1 MKTKLLLLCFVL
13 VTSTLY
19 VKSATSDW
27 DGTTRTVWQNGDGTA
42 ANPYLIE
49 SAANLAYM
57 ASDEARTGFGT
68 YLNKYFKLTTDID
81 LKNYAWTPIYIFI
94 GNYDGNGHKIMGLN
108 VTATNDNGTGLF
120 QQVNGT
126 GTVKNLGIE
135 SGTVTGGTT
144 NDFIGGIAGSVNEG
158 GTIDKCYNKATISG
172 KSYVGGIVGQ
182 LSGGTVSNCYN
193 RGAITGTTVSV
204 GGVVGRYF
212 WQLCDLSNSYNAG
225 SIVGNTTAGFVGS
238 LVGAFPDALN
248 ASSVVANNYYDFDVN
263 SASGFLGIGKEESAY
278 GVDSYTDTNNKTVSV
293 TQKTTAGMKAA
304 AVELGDA
311 YESDSK
317 NINGGYPI
325 LTWENTIVSGLID
338 NEGLDFQIS
347 KVNHG
352 ISVSSDKFEHISIS
366 IYTMTGVE
374 IINKS
379 LKSAEHIRLDPGL
392 YIIKLTNGSQKFVR
406 KVQVF

>member
-13 VTSTLY
+13 VASTFY

-27 DGTTRTVWQNGDGTA
+27 DGITRTVWAGGEGTA
-42 ANPYLIE
+42 ADPVLIE

-81 LKNYAWTPIYIFI
+81 LKNHAWTPIYVFI
-94 GNYDGNGHKIMGLN
+94 GNFDGNGHKIMGLN
-108 VTATNDNGTGLF
+108 VTAADDNGTGLF
-120 QQVNGT
+120 KQVNGT

-135 SGTVTGGTT
+135 SGTVSGGTT
-144 NDFIGGIAGSVNEG
+144 YEFVGSIAGSVNEG

-193 RGAITGTTVSV
+193 RGAITGTTASV

-212 WQLCDLSNSYNAG
+212 WQLCNLSNSYNAG
-225 SIVGNTTAGFVGS
+225 SIVGNTTVGFVGS
-238 LVGAFPDALN
+238 VVGAFPDALN
-248 ASSVVANNYYDFDVN
+248 ASSVVSNNYYDFDVN
-263 SASGFLGIGKEESAY
+263 SGSGFLGIGKEESAY

-325 LTWENTIVSGLID
+325 LTWENTIVSGLTGD
-338 NEGLDFQIS
+338 EGLDFQIS

-379 LKSAEHIRLDPGL
+379 LKNAEHIRLNPGL
-392 YIIKLTNGSQKFVR
+392 YIVKLTNGSQKFVE
-406 KVQVF
+406 KIQVF

>member
-13 VTSTLY
+13 VASTFY

-27 DGTTRTVWQNGDGTA
+27 DGITRTVWAGGEGTA
-42 ANPYLIE
+42 ADPVLIE

-81 LKNYAWTPIYIFI
+81 LKNHAWTPIYVFI
-94 GNYDGNGHKIMGLN
+94 GNFDGNGHKIMGLN
-108 VTATNDNGTGLF
+108 VTAADDNGTGLF
-120 QQVNGT
+120 KQVNGT

-135 SGTVTGGTT
+135 SGTVSGGTT
-144 NDFIGGIAGSVNEG
+144 YEFVGSIAGSVNEG

-193 RGAITGTTVSV
+193 RGAITGTTASV

-212 WQLCDLSNSYNAG
+212 WQLCNLSNSYNAG
-225 SIVGNTTAGFVGS
+225 SIVGNTTVGFVGS
-238 LVGAFPDALN
+238 VVGAFPDALN
-248 ASSVVANNYYDFDVN
+248 ASSVVSNNYYDFDVN
-263 SASGFLGIGKEESAY
+263 SGSGFLGIGKEESAY

-379 LKSAEHIRLDPGL
+379 LKNAEHIRLNPGL
-392 YIIKLTNGSQKFVR
+392 YIVKLTNGSQKFVE
-406 KVQVF
+406 KIQVF

>member
-13 VTSTLY
+13 VASTFY

-27 DGTTRTVWQNGDGTA
+27 DGITRTVWAGGEGTA
-42 ANPYLIE
+42 ADPVLIE

-81 LKNYAWTPIYIFI
+81 LKNHAWTPIYVFI
-94 GNYDGNGHKIMGLN
+94 GNFDGNGHKIMGLN
-108 VTATNDNGTGLF
+108 VTAADDNGTGLF
-120 QQVNGT
+120 KQVNGT

-135 SGTVTGGTT
+135 SGSVSGGTT
-144 NDFIGGIAGSVNEG
+144 YEFVGSIAGSVNEG

-193 RGAITGTTVSV
+193 RGAITGTTASV

-212 WQLCDLSNSYNAG
+212 WQLCNLSNSYNAG
-225 SIVGNTTAGFVGS
+225 SIVGNTTVGFVGS
-238 LVGAFPDALN
+238 VVGAFPDALN
-248 ASSVVANNYYDFDVN
+248 ASSVVSNNYYDFDVN
-263 SASGFLGIGKEESAY
+263 SGSGFLGIGKEESAY

-325 LTWENTIVSGLID
+325 LTWENTIVSGLTGD
-338 NEGLDFQIS
+338 EGLDFQIS

-379 LKSAEHIRLDPGL
+379 LKNAEHIRLNPGL
-392 YIIKLTNGSQKFVR
+392 YIVKLTNGSQKFVE
-406 KVQVF
+406 KIQVF